1 MTDRKPT
8 QQERILAILEQL
20 RDGTLDVDES
30 YIRRHPS
37 GDGLSARYLKQ
48 VLLISEA
55 NARVSELRAKGYDI
69 QTSEVKDKF
78 GFAFHR
84 LRGRKTA
91 EQWFDSLPE
100 QSSSLV

>member
-1 MTDRKPT
+1 MNAKNPT
-8 QQERILAILEQL
+8 QQQKILLILEQL

-30 YIRRHPS
+30 FIRRHPS

-55 NARVSELRAKGYDI
+55 NGRISELRAKGYDI
-69 QTSEVKDKF
+69 QTSQVKDRY

-84 LRGRKTA
+84 LRGTKTA
-91 EQWFDSLPE
+91 DEWFDELE
-100 QSSSLV
+100 